1 MSRPIAQRKNLVL
14 FGLAVVTVAAIL
26 HAYQLVLESRI
37 IEEARPFHAELFPG
51 RLHLF
56 LLLAFLII
64 AAGLLI
70 GTRVGLVCSLLG
82 LICVFVGHFGWLS
95 YSYKVLHVVNQDGL
109 YERHPDLRP
118 PSLFGLVGARWWDLV
133 LLLLFV
139 VLLAWEI
146 KTLVRQDRTR
156 EPAPEKE

>member
-1 MSRPIAQRKNLVL
+1 MAQGKNLVL
-14 FGLAVVTVAAIL
+14 FGLGVVTVAAIL
-26 HAYQLVLESRI
+26 HAYQLVLEFRLI
-37 IEEARPFHAELFPG
+37 GEARPFHAELFPG

-56 LLLAFLII
+56 LLISFLLI

-70 GTRVGLVCSLLG
+70 GTRAGLVCSVLG
-82 LICVFVGHFGWLS
+82 LICVFAGHVGWIS

-118 PSLFGLVGARWWDLV
+118 PSSFGLVGARWWDLV

-146 KTLVRQDRTR
+146 QTLIKQIRTG
-156 EPAPEKE
+156 EPATEK